1 MRSGRAYLGALA
13 ELHRIS
19 DADERRRVWRQGMA
33 ALAAAAELDAA
44 PLEGLDPVEL
54 LASTRTA
61 LADGL
66 LRDLGWMSGPAA
78 AIAQFELAAALPAG
92 VERRE
97 LGRRVLV
104 GLRDGDVATFAILA
118 NALALSS
125 PRALAG
131 PAVRARLAVALA
143 APVGAAPGIGA
154 LALTLVTRPELERA
168 WLAESA
174 TGSLPARR
182 MAARLLERAAREAV
196 RRRTLG
202 DRGALAAFVR
212 PSVTEVWRRLLLDRE
227 PLVFR
232 HAAIARGLVAQ
243 FDSDLAAEVER
254 ELEPEASPSE
264 HRRAATSLA
273 AAIEVRPAAIGA
285 CHRAAARLCVR
296 DRGIA
301 RAFVQGLAGAF
312 AVEPEAT
319 DRLALELIELGELD
333 AIEALVDLRRDLVP
347 DGAAPVLPSA
357 TAAAAWWLDRSLAAD
372 RGDDGQTALRSALR
386 DELTGAA
393 PGPLAEHAAAARAA
407 LVAGDL
413 PGAVRAA
420 RAAVDEI
427 AAMVDWLER
436 ASDDD
441 PIDRR
446 HELRVLRELDREIL
460 ADAAIGDALAL
471 GEGAGNRTLAGL
483 WARAE
488 RRLLASEAAPESRT
502 PVPHHTLRLARLR
515 ALLRLLDAEAP
526 GDDDAT
532 RRERRGAAVRIL
544 LARAP
549 RDTSPLR
556 RAVWAGLARAWD
568 ALLRDEQADLAD
580 LLIGLT
586 AAADPDDDFAIVRE
600 ATMVPEVEALLDA
613 YADATRALAAAADPD
628 DLTALGNGLAQ
639 LRRLADALP
648 VAASPRTE
656 ALRLALARAADA
668 AITIAGAASQAAVPD
683 DALDELEAAVAAL
696 GQLGVGARRRLGL
709 AAPAQ
714 VASDGA
720 IRAVALALERQRRGS
735 GDGPA
740 DEIAAAIDLVRADQ
754 LPVIATAIERT
765 LVRIAHLPAT
775 GAATDV
781 APLAAPVLP
790 PWLPLGRTL
799 GGFYVVRPIGK
810 GAGGSVFVACRSEE
824 RHRPSAGLVALKVPD
839 YGGGAAR
846 NLSEQEF
853 EAMFREE
860 AGALLSLPTHGNI
873 ARFVTFDAGARPK
886 PILVMELVRGPSL
899 ERVLEVHELD
909 LGRALALIDGIA
921 AGLEAMHAARVAH
934 LDLKPANVILREGTA
949 APVLVDF
956 GLAGRNLRPGC
967 GSPHYG
973 GPEVWSA
980 TSRSD
985 VEPFP
990 TDVYAFGCL
999 AYELLT
1005 GEVLVTGDS
1014 LQAVLAQH
1022 LGGRAGKD
1030 ALGRLARQ
1038 RGTAGL
1044 ADLLAAA
1051 LTLEPSQRPKIGRL
1065 RAGFAAVAPDLR
1077 DRPWPLAH

>member
-1 MRSGRAYLGALA
+1 
-13 ELHRIS
+13 
-19 DADERRRVWRQGMA
+19 
-33 ALAAAAELDAA
+33 
-44 PLEGLDPVEL
+44 
-54 LASTRTA
+54 
-61 LADGL
+61 
-66 LRDLGWMSGPAA
+66 
-78 AIAQFELAAALPAG
+78 
-92 VERRE
+92 
-97 LGRRVLV
+97 
-104 GLRDGDVATFAILA
+104 
-118 NALALSS
+118 
-125 PRALAG
+125 
-131 PAVRARLAVALA
+131 RARLAVALA
-143 APVGAAPGIGA
+143 APVGGALGIGA

-168 WLAESA
+168 WLAA
-174 TGSLPARR
+174 PAMGSLPARS

-196 RRRTLG
+196 RRRALG
-202 DRGALAAFVR
+202 DRGALAAFIR
-212 PSVTEVWRRLLLDRE
+212 PSVTEVWRRLILDRE
-227 PLVFR
+227 SLVWR
-232 HAAIARGLVAQ
+232 HAAIARGLVAH
-243 FDSDLAAEVER
+243 FDSDLAAEMDR
-254 ELEPEASPSE
+254 ELAPDSSPSE

-273 AAIEVRPAAIGA
+273 AAIEVRPEAIGA
-285 CHRAAARLCVR
+285 CHRAATALCVR
-296 DRGIA
+296 DRGVA
-301 RAFVQGLAGAF
+301 RAFVQGLAGGF
-312 AVEPEAT
+312 AVEPEAV
-319 DRLALELIELGELD
+319 DKLALELVELGELD
-333 AIEALVDLRRDLVP
+333 AIEALVDLRRDL
-347 DGAAPVLPSA
+347 DGAVMPRTA
-357 TAAAAWWLDRSLAAD
+357 AAAAWWLDRALATD

-386 DELTGAA
+386 DELAA
-393 PGPLAEHAAAARAA
+393 SASGPLGEHAAAARAA

-446 HELRVLRELDREIL
+446 HELRVLRELDREVL
-460 ADAAIGDALAL
+460 ADAAIGDILAL
-471 GEGAGNRTLAGL
+471 GEGVGSRALAEL
-483 WARAE
+483 LARAE
-488 RRLLASEAAPESRT
+488 RRLLASEAAPETRA

-515 ALLRLLDAEAP
+515 ALIRLLDAEAP
-526 GDDDAT
+526 GEDDTT
-532 RRERRGAAVRIL
+532 RRERRSAAVRTL
-544 LARAP
+544 LVRAP

-580 LLIGLT
+580 LLVGLT
-586 AAADPDDDFAIVRE
+586 AASDPDDDFAIVRE
-600 ATMVPEVEALLDA
+600 ATMVPEVETLLDA
-613 YADATRALAAAADPD
+613 YADTSRALAAAADPD
-628 DLTALGNGLAQ
+628 DLPALGAALAQ
-639 LRRLADALP
+639 VRRLADALP

-656 ALRLALARAADA
+656 ALRLGLARAADA
-668 AITIAGAASQAAVPD
+668 AIAIASAASQAAVPD
-683 DALDELEAAVAAL
+683 QALDDLENATAAL

-709 AAPAQ
+709 PAGPEST
-714 VASDGA
+714 SDTA
-720 IRAVALALERQRRGS
+720 IRAVALALERQRRGV
-735 GDGPA
+735 GDGAA
-740 DEIAAAIDLVRADQ
+740 DEIAAAIAQVRADQ
-754 LPVIATAIERT
+754 LPVVATAIERV
-765 LVRIAHLPAT
+765 LARVALLPRT
-775 GAATDV
+775 GDAVDV
-781 APLAAPVLP
+781 APLATPALP
-790 PWLPLGRTL
+790 PWLPLGRTI

-853 EAMFREE
+853 ETMFREE
-860 AGALLSLPTHGNI
+860 AGALLSLPTHGNL

-899 ERVLEVHELD
+899 ERVLEVQELE
-909 LGRALALIDGIA
+909 LAGALALIDGIA

-985 VEPFP
+985 IEPFA

-1014 LQAVLAQH
+1014 LQGVLALH
-1022 LGGRAGKD
+1022 LSGRAGKD
-1030 ALGRLARQ
+1030 AFARLARQ
-1038 RGTAGL
+1038 RGTGGL
-1044 ADLLAAA
+1044 ADLLGAA
-1051 LTLEPSQRPKIGRL
+1051 LALKPSQRPSIARL

-1077 DRPWPLAH
+1077 QRTWPLGA